1 MNRRLF
7 QVLLFLLAPL
17 GVFAQQAK
25 APVYMQIFYEGAG
38 WIAGH
43 GVLHYSP
50 SFRGKTQELVNE
62 PDSTRQMSP
71 GAFMLGGFQQQT
83 GRAVTTS
90 SVTTIA
96 SSVTTSEGTFISDGK
111 GKMRPQ
117 TEADMQ
123 QEARK
128 SKNQFDRSIRL
139 TETRAALAHNALTK
153 ALNETAADGW
163 EVVQVAAS
171 GSQGG
176 LVYLLRRR

>member
-1 MNRRLF
+1 MNRRLI
-7 QVLLFLLAPL
+7 QLLLFLLAPL
-17 GVFAQQAK
+17 GVLAQQAK
-25 APVYMQIFYEGAG
+25 APVYMQIFYEGAN
-38 WIAGH
+38 WMAGH

-62 PDSTRQMSP
+62 PDSTRQLSP
-71 GAFMLGGFQQQT
+71 GAMMLGGFGQQT
-83 GRAVTTS
+83 EQTVK
-90 SVTTIA
+90 A
-96 SSVTTSEGTFISDGK
+96 SSVTTSEGTFVSDGK

-117 TEADMQ
+117 TKVDTQ
-123 QEARK
+123 QEARN
-128 SKNQFDRSIRL
+128 SRNQFNRSIRL
-139 TETRAALAHNALTK
+139 LETRAALAHNALTK